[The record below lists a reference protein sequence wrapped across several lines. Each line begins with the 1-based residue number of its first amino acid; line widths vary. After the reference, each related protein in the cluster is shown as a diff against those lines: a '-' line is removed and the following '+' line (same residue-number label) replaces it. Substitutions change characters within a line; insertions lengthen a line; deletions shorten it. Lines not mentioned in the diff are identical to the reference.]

1 MIFIEVTHAKMKT
14 KNGSISVHIIYFWH
28 WLSVF
33 LQRRGEISV
42 VWFLCITDSFSLNLI
57 VFVCFKKACEDRCE
71 HNVKAVFLWDS
82 FPSEIWCFITSLSR
96 MSPDTCLLLMKTFHQ
111 NHVHTEMVDVGLIC
125 ENLGRLY
132 IYSVLVS
139 LFVLYLVA
147 PT

>member
-1 MIFIEVTHAKMKT
+1 MIFIEVAHAKMKT
-14 KNGSISVHIIYFWH
+14 NNGSISGHIIYFWH

-33 LQRRGEISV
+33 PQRRRGISV
-42 VWFLCITDSFSLNLI
+42 VWSLFIADSFSLNRI

-82 FPSEIWCFITSLSR
+82 FPSEIWSFITSLSR
-96 MSPDTCLLLMKTFHQ
+96 ISPDTSLLLMKTFHQ
-111 NHVHTEMVDVGLIC
+111 NHVYTEMVDVELIC
-125 ENLGRLY
+125 ENLGRLS

-139 LFVLYLVA
+139 LCMLYLVA